1 MTPLCRLLTGKYASH
16 NNNSWNRKTVAN
28 TEVVDQREEIFIK
41 AGKNHTN
48 KFAAITMDRQNHNTL
63 QRLAEKNLT

>member
-41 AGKNHTN
+41 AGKNH
-48 KFAAITMDRQNHNTL
+48 KKQICSH
-63 QRLAEKNLT
+63 KNG